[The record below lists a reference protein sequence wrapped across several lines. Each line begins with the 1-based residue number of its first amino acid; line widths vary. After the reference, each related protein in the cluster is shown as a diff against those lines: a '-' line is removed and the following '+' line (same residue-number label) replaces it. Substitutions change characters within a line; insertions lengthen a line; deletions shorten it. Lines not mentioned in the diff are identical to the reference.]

1 MTDVV
6 GQLTKLLAAVTAT
19 TVQALPGF
27 ARRSGDA

>member
-6 GQLTKLLAAVTAT
+6 GQIAKLLAAVTAT
-19 TVQALPGF
+19 AMQALPGF